1 METPPINRYP
11 VQTYVIEYNELLIRE
26 AIIKEI
32 ARGGQVFILYNKI
45 KNMDALIRQYEQ
57 IIPEA
62 SIRYAHGQMN
72 KEKIQ
77 EIMGD
82 FYENKLMIRLNT
94 TKKEEKKEKLDKEN
108 GTKENKDG
116 TIEYVKDENDNQ
128 EYSIANSPIL
138 QKMCKEFAIDEI
150 LVFNDDG
157 HTVAANDDL
166 WYFALSTNKKD
177 QSYPFRNVLEAK
189 ERTYVQEAQE
199 NEQGVLS
206 QQMH

>member
-1 METPPINRYP
+1 MISF
-11 VQTYVIEYNELLIRE
+11 LLE
-26 AIIKEI
+26 
-32 ARGGQVFILYNKI
+32 
-45 KNMDALIRQYEQ
+45 EQ
-57 IIPEA
+57 P
-62 SIRYAHGQMN
+62 
-72 KEKIQ
+72 
-77 EIMGD
+77 
-82 FYENKLMIRLNT
+82 
-94 TKKEEKKEKLDKEN
+94 EKLYYGDYGEDDIHSV
-108 GTKENKDG
+108 TKENKDG

-206 QQMH
+206 QYIGCRYN